1 VSRPLPYSTV
11 QSRLDYVIANGL
23 LPDVAAGSAKQVLER
38 IRQPIRVVL
47 LGLPGSGKSAVLNLL
62 LGHDLIPDDIQ
73 KLPTLQVE
81 SGAVNQMVCVLPD
94 GSRKTVPG
102 SDLKTLG
109 GIKPVFVTVEAD
121 FPALSKISL
130 LDIVASDNVNEQR
143 KAIAWASKRADVM
156 IWCTTEFTDV
166 EQDLWYEVPD
176 NLKDHGLL
184 LLTKTDL
191 LAGQAEINT
200 RLAEFAKSAG
210 EEFLRIMPLSAKHAL
225 SIRASKANLNMA
237 AFKATGASGLIA
249 AVMSQI
255 ENNQRDAQDHA
266 EQMLAHYCSDI
277 DFSALES
284 ERPTP
289 AAVADPDPVTESDT
303 VVETSAETVVSE
315 SPASESATDDEDDQ
329 ENTKADQAVLEQ
341 ALARIAS
348 YENDL
353 SAVLEYPDEWS
364 ADKILTACEQIVT
377 ELPEILGEESGPP
390 ISSIC
395 SDAFEIQDV
404 ILLMKNESGESS
416 EDNAITLILQL
427 RRDIE
432 TALVMLSVKKE
443 AL

>member
-1 VSRPLPYSTV
+1 MSRPLPYSTV

-38 IRQPIRVVL
+38 IRQPIRVVV

-81 SGAVNQMVCVLPD
+81 FGAVNQMVCVLPD

-102 SDLKTLG
+102 SDLKTLD

-156 IWCTTEFTDV
+156 IWCTTEFTGV

-255 ENNQRDAQDHA
+255 ENNQRDAQDQREA
-266 EQMLAHYCSDI
+266 WASSSGQPCCAIPS
-277 DFSALES
+277 
-284 ERPTP
+284 RQ
-289 AAVADPDPVTESDT
+289 ADRE
-303 VVETSAETVVSE
+303 
-315 SPASESATDDEDDQ
+315 
-329 ENTKADQAVLEQ
+329 
-341 ALARIAS
+341 
-348 YENDL
+348 
-353 SAVLEYPDEWS
+353 
-364 ADKILTACEQIVT
+364 IV
-377 ELPEILGEESGPP
+377 
-390 ISSIC
+390 
-395 SDAFEIQDV
+395 
-404 ILLMKNESGESS
+404 
-416 EDNAITLILQL
+416 
-427 RRDIE
+427 
-432 TALVMLSVKKE
+432 
-443 AL
+443 